1 MVSNIGISFSRGLF
15 SGAMLVSGRVPKN
28 QYHPFGW
35 TKATHLSYRRCWVDT
50 WVLYFPEKCT
60 PLRTK
65 MTSWK
70 VTKFL
75 IGATTS
81 YWLLFHCNASFP
93 GVFMDLYQGVG
104 EDLFPSTWLPV
115 DLCSS
120 KHKIAQHIYM
130 GVSKNRGG
138 PPKVMVK
145 IMENPMNK
153 WMIWGVSNPLFLET
167 PI

>member
-15 SGAMLVSGRVPKN
+15 SGAMLVSGRVPQK

-50 WVLYFPEKCT
+50 CVLYFPEKCT
-60 PLRTK
+60 PLKTN

-70 VTKFL
+70 VTKCL

-93 GVFMDLYQGVG
+93 GC
-104 EDLFPSTWLPV
+104 TWIYIKVAEGICFHQHDYPC
-115 DLCSS
+115 LCSS